1 MRLKV
6 YLATLM
12 DICKAI
18 SRGGREFYSYAT
30 ICQARMDEGRG
41 FEKTSSELFLFYL
54 ICSRGF
60 QVRSRTRPMNFG
72 SFKGTLSNRFSRSIK
87 ADFAPKVL
95 EDKLPESYSLG
106 DFEAGRSAKMP
117 SRPQSVLKA

>member
-1 MRLKV
+1 
-6 YLATLM
+6 
-12 DICKAI
+12 
-18 SRGGREFYSYAT
+18 
-30 ICQARMDEGRG
+30 
-41 FEKTSSELFLFYL
+41 
-54 ICSRGF
+54 
-60 QVRSRTRPMNFG
+60 MNFG